1 MIRTR
6 TTLEEEKE
14 SQGGMDEEEEILY
27 SYIYIIV
34 QFLGFNLSLSLSS
47 LYPHPF
53 VRNITSFFNLCKN
66 ASKSLD
72 RFRTFSSCHLK
83 LD

>member
-14 SQGGMDEEEEILY
+14 SQGGWTKKKKYYIH
-27 SYIYIIV
+27 IYISLCSFWASI
-34 QFLGFNLSLSLSS
+34 SLSLSS